1 MDTAKVRKL
10 RGALLGPGL
19 GRIGAPRPC
28 GRWPCP
34 AIRRPPTG
42 QVSHPDAVR
51 YHGAG
56 ADYADGMAGTLA
68 YTDEIAVLNEAPKHD
83 RLVKAARADLRVA
96 PSPSTST
103 QARVTAAFGGGE

>member
-1 MDTAKVRKL
+1 MDTTKVRKL

-34 AIRRPPTG
+34 AIRPPTG

-51 YHGAG
+51 YHSAG
-56 ADYADGMAGTLA
+56 ADYVDGMADPLA
-68 YTDEIAVLNEAPKHD
+68 YTDEIAVLNEEPKHD
-83 RLVKAARADLRVA
+83 GLVKAARADLTVA
-96 PSPSTST
+96 LSRSTST